1 MKITK
6 QILLIVVLIVTC
18 HSASKAQSLDSLYQ
32 MAVEHNTTLKA
43 IASEYEA
50 ILTKEDQVSQL
61 PNPQIGVGVPVLRPE
76 TRLGPQVMMISAS
89 QMFPWFGTFDSK
101 KAVILEMSKAKYE
114 EISAVKLDL
123 FYQIKSAYYQLVFL
137 DQKRALYERSLENYT
152 LMEST
157 ALAKVEAGEASI
169 ADVLRIQAKI
179 DEYQSLIQQLENDKL
194 SFAAQ
199 INQVTHRPLDQEI
212 VTRETIGI
220 SLDNYDLDAFKSK
233 ISNHH
238 PLIAKLDH
246 QIEVSKNKVNVNQK
260 MNQPTIGVGLD
271 YGMINLRTDADPM
284 NNGRDILTPKLMV
297 SIPLY
302 RKGYHAV
309 NQEEELTQTA
319 LTFKKESLT
328 DDMLSK
334 IISYKSDYDNAALT
348 LELIK
353 KQEQKLESAYEVL
366 VASYSADGKKIEEL
380 LTIQNELILLKLK
393 AYQSE
398 LIMGLAV
405 AKIERLTN
413 Y

>member
-6 QILLIVVLIVTC
+6 QILLIGILIMTC
-18 HSASKAQSLDSLYQ
+18 YSASNAQSLDSLYQ

-101 KAVILEMSKAKYE
+101 KAVVLEMSKVKYE

-137 DQKRALYERSLENYT
+137 NQKRGLYERSLENYT
-152 LMEST
+152 VMEST

-179 DEYQSLIQQLENDKL
+179 DEYQSLIKQLENDKL

-212 VTRETIGI
+212 ITSETIGI

-233 ISNHH
+233 ISNH

-260 MNQPTIGVGLD
+260 MNQPTIGIGLD
-271 YGMINLRTDADPM
+271 YGMINPRTDADPM

-302 RKGYHAV
+302 RKGYQAV
-309 NQEEELTQTA
+309 IQEEELTQTA

-328 DDMLSK
+328 DDMLSN
-334 IISYKSDYDNAALT
+334 IISYKSDYDNAGLT